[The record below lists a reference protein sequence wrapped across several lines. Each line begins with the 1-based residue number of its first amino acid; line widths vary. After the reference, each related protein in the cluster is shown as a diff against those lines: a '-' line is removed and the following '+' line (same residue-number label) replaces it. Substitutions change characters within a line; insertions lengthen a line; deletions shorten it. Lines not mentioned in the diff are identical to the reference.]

1 MKPGEYEKLIIN
13 CGETAF
19 SIISFIKNTRN
30 KYNIPFKDKLIL
42 HIDMLSKELE
52 MRDIQ
57 VCRWEG
63 NISKSNMGNLSKIE
77 YDLYELFK
85 NDIFFDYINID
96 GYNVYL
102 ELPTIE
108 KKLQLNLYINVIKR
122 LEGQKIKYQNK
133 LSNKNF
139 VLKAQTHIVEAEQ
152 KKLTDTENKI
162 QSLKSII
169 LMFNCGKEHYD
180 LLVELGNHEQI
191 SWEIQYGRELQSK
204 IEKYEPEWFDEIY
217 NEQINEDEIKLLH
230 RKFF

>member
-108 KKLQLNLYINVIKR
+108 KKLQLNLYINEIKR

-169 LMFNCGKEHYD
+169 YSFCNG
-180 LLVELGNHEQI
+180 
-191 SWEIQYGRELQSK
+191 
-204 IEKYEPEWFDEIY
+204 
-217 NEQINEDEIKLLH
+217 
-230 RKFF
+230 